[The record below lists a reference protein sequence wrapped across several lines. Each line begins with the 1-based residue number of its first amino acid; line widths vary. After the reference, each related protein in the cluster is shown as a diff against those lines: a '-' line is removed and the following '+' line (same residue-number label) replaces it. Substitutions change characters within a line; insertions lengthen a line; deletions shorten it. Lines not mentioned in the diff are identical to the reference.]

1 MYRLNRQFCSHRN
14 VILGTSDG
22 DTYDDL
28 MKIFRCAAFF
38 PTLWGLEFFE
48 SPLNK
53 SHLGH
58 FCQFNILCMQTK
70 KLACFT
76 CIFYLPL
83 IIFDHMLLLLKE
95 IVLHIFK
102 ILVSMSLSD

>member
-14 VILGTSDG
+14 VVLETSDE
-22 DTYDDL
+22 DTYEDDL

-70 KLACFT
+70 KFARFAR
-76 CIFYLPL
+76 IFYLPL

-102 ILVSMSLSD
+102 VLISMT